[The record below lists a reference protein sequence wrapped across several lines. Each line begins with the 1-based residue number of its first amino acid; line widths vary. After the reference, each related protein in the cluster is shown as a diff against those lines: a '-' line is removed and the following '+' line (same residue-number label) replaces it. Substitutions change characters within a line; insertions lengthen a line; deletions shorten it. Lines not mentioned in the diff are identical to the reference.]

1 MKSTRK
7 SGPVAG
13 GARGPV
19 QEGDG
24 AREPTTRRTRRTP
37 EAARENILEAARALI
52 AEVGPDALAI
62 KDVAREAG
70 VSRTLVLHYFG
81 GYEPL
86 VQDVLRTA
94 VQRFRALILAE
105 VRAQGPVEPAAW
117 IALVFDELRH
127 STTGRLVLWALLSR
141 RLEGPDAFFH
151 REQGLKLLCDAMEE
165 RLVAVYGD
173 QAPERAA
180 LESTVVLG
188 IAAAWGYVLGGTA
201 LWGALGKGADEAR
214 DREVRDRLGHMLLQS
229 VLGSRAAPSR
239 R

>member
-1 MKSTRK
+1 MKSTRR
-7 SGPVAG
+7 SGQAAG
-13 GARGPV
+13 GGRAPDKS
-19 QEGDG
+19 DG
-24 AREPTTRRTRRTP
+24 ARAPKPRRTRRTP
-37 EAARENILEAARALI
+37 EAARENILEAARTLI
-52 AEVGPDALAI
+52 AEVGPDAVAI
-62 KDVAREAG
+62 KDVARLAG

-86 VQDVLRTA
+86 VQEVLRTG
-94 VQRFRALILAE
+94 VQRFRALMLAE
-105 VRAQGPVEPAAW
+105 VRSEGPVEPAAW
-117 IALVFDELRH
+117 IALVFDELRN

-151 REQGLKLLCDAMEE
+151 REQGLKLLCDAMQE

-188 IAAAWGYVLGGTA
+188 IAAAWGYVLGGAA
-201 LWGALGKGADEAR
+201 LWGALGKAPDEAR
-214 DREVRDRLGHMLLQS
+214 DREARDRLGRMLLQS
-229 VLGSRAAPSR
+229 VLGSRPAPGR